1 MTIDAETRLFG
12 VIGSPVAHSL
22 GPVMHN
28 RAFAHLGINAVYLA
42 FEVTDIGAA
51 VAGIRG
57 LGLGGVSVTIPH
69 KSAVMAHLDEV
80 DDLARAVGAVNT
92 VVHRDGRLTGH
103 NTDCEGAM
111 AALSEVTA
119 VDGRSVAVLGAGGSA
134 RAVGFGIQA
143 AGGRV
148 TIFNRSRQRGEALA
162 DDLGVPFRP
171 LSDFSGRDVDILV
184 NTTAVGM
191 VPESDAMPVA
201 PETLAPHLVVMD
213 IVYRPRRTRLLK
225 AAAARGCRVVDGLA
239 MFIGQGARQFERW
252 TGRTAPEAVMEAAVL
267 DALKETP

>member
-22 GPVMHN
+22 SPAMHN
-28 RAFAHLGINAVYLA
+28 RAFAERGINAVYLA
-42 FEVTDIGAA
+42 FEVADIEAA

-111 AALSEVTA
+111 AALSEVTPVA
-119 VDGRSVAVLGAGGSA
+119 DRSVAVLGAGGAA
-134 RAVGFGIQA
+134 RAVGFGVRE

-162 DDLGVPFRP
+162 ADLGVPFRP

-191 VPESDAMPVA
+191 VPETDAMPVA
-201 PETLAPHLVVMD
+201 PETLFPHLTVMD
-213 IVYRPRRTRLLK
+213 IVYRPRRTRLLE
-225 AAAARGCRVVDGLA
+225 AAAAEGCRVVDGLA
-239 MFIGQGARQFERW
+239 MFVGQGARQFERW
-252 TGRTAPEAVMEAAVL
+252 TGQAAPVAAMEAAVL
-267 DALKETP
+267 DALKEKP